1 MRALLYNRATFFLIT
16 FVIVR
21 VTVVYQ
27 KRLRRERKARK
38 RVQDQLEQELK
49 RRAQLEDM
57 IKAAGA
63 PADALRVL
71 TGTRSCDLTI
81 ILYVSTL
88 RRITRKR
95 VVNIQKIYRPKQYKI
110 SCFIGRTIERK
121 SFHFTSIHLFRC
133 EIYCGQ

>member
-1 MRALLYNRATFFLIT
+1 MRALLYNRATFF
-16 FVIVR
+16 FSSCWFVR

-71 TGTRSCDLTI
+71 TGTCSCDLIT
-81 ILYVSTL
+81 ILYIVGT
-88 RRITRKR
+88 RR
-95 VVNIQKIYRPKQYKI
+95 VLQKFK
-110 SCFIGRTIERK
+110 
-121 SFHFTSIHLFRC
+121 
-133 EIYCGQ
+133 

>member
-1 MRALLYNRATFFLIT
+1 MQNIC
-16 FVIVR
+16 

-49 RRAQLEDM
+49 RRAQLEEM

-71 TGTRSCDLTI
+71 TGIYIESKAYKVGT
-81 ILYVSTL
+81 
-88 RRITRKR
+88 KR
-95 VVNIQKIYRPKQYKI
+95 PFNNK
-110 SCFIGRTIERK
+110 
-121 SFHFTSIHLFRC
+121 FTNYTFLK
-133 EIYCGQ
+133 